1 MDEHQIAEVL
11 NRQRQAFLRDGPPD
25 IETRKA
31 HLTAIEGQ
39 VRKYRDRMAD
49 VLTEDFGNRSRHETL
64 LAETMATVMSLK
76 HNKKHLASW
85 MKPQKRPI
93 NRLQHPFAKAFIH
106 YQPLGVIGI
115 MAPWNYSY
123 QLSLIPLAQALAAG
137 NRVMLKPSEYTP
149 GASELMKEMLGEIFE
164 EEQVAVITGG
174 PDVAAAFSRQKYDH
188 LMFTGSTATG
198 RRVMMAAAEN
208 LVPVTLELGGKSPA
222 IIGPDY
228 DLKDAAGKIAT
239 GKFLNAGQTC
249 IAPDYTFVP
258 KGQSGAFADALSSQV
273 TEMYPTLAANPD
285 FTSIIADRHY
295 ERITGLVE
303 DAKTKG
309 ARVQEINP
317 AGEDMSNQRKI
328 PPTMLFDVT
337 DDMAIMQEEI
347 FGPVLPVKEYES
359 LDETIDYVNAHDRP
373 LALYHFTNDAPA
385 RERVIDRTTAGG
397 MTINDTILHVAVEE
411 LPFGGVGPSGL
422 GAYHGEAGFRTFSH
436 AKSILQQSK
445 IAFTGAMKP
454 PFGPG
459 LEKIANMMIGK

>member
-1 MDEHQIAEVL
+1 MDQQQIADIL
-11 NRQRQAFLRDGPPD
+11 DRQRKAYLRDGPPD
-25 IETRKA
+25 ATTRKS

-39 VRKYRDRMAD
+39 VRKYRDRMAE

-64 LAETMATVMSLK
+64 LAETMATVMAMK
-76 HNKKHLASW
+76 HGKKHLEKW
-85 MKPQKRPI
+85 MKPQKRPL
-93 NRLQHPFAKAFIH
+93 NRMQHPFAKAYVH
-106 YQPLGVIGI
+106 YQPLGVVGI
-115 MAPWNYSY
+115 MSPWNYSY
-123 QLSLIPLAQALAAG
+123 QLSLIPLGQALAAG

-149 GASELMKEMLGEIFE
+149 GASDLMKEMLGEVFDE
-164 EEQVAVITGG
+164 DQVAVITGG
-174 PDVAAAFSRQKYDH
+174 PDVAAAFSSQKYDH

-228 DLKDAAGKIAT
+228 DMAKAAGSIAT

-258 KGQSGAFADALSSQV
+258 KGKSDAFADALSDQV
-273 TEMYPTLAANPD
+273 TQMYPSLAGNSD
-285 FTSIIADRHY
+285 YTSIIADRHY

-303 DAKTKG
+303 DAKAKG

-328 PPTMLFDVT
+328 PPTMVFDVT

-347 FGPVLPVKEYES
+347 FGPVLPVKEYAALE
-359 LDETIDYVNAHDRP
+359 EAIDYVNDHDRP
-373 LALYHFTNDAPA
+373 LALYHFSDDDAA
-385 RERVIDRTTAGG
+385 RNQVITRTTAGG
-397 MTINDTILHVAVEE
+397 MTVNDTILHVAVEE
-411 LPFGGVGPSGL
+411 LPFGGVGPSGI

-436 AKSILQQSK
+436 GKSILEQSK
-445 IAFTGAMKP
+445 INFSGGLKP
-454 PFGPG
+454 PYGAR
-459 LEKIANMMIGK
+459 LEKIADMMIGK